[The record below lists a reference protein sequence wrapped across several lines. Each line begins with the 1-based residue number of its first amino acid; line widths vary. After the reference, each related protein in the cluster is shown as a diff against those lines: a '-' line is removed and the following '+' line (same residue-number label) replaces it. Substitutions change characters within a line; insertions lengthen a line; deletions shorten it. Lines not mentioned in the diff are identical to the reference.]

1 MDLNAQKFEQMQK
14 KINDLNVKKL
24 ASESEFKKV
33 SEELEECKNKIKE
46 IYGVEINDFASAIET
61 MKNEYQSKMKKLEEL
76 VNEAELKITGDK

>member
-1 MDLNAQKFEQMQK
+1 MDLNAQKFEQIQK

-33 SEELEECKNKIKE
+33 SEEFEECKNKIKE

-61 MKNEYQSKMKKLEEL
+61 MKNEYQLKMNKLEEL
-76 VNEAELKITGDK
+76 VNEAELKIGDK